1 MELTPVESSHIAAI
15 GYLEADRVLL
25 VRYKDGGLYSF
36 VGVTPAAHEALMQS
50 PSHGAF
56 LHQWRDIGTLITK
69 GVMPTE
75 PTGSRG
81 VPVAEP
87 GGNEAPSPGPLNV
100 IDENAGKCCRKIF
113 DGAALRGGENWSS
126 AAGIVT
132 CGTCG
137 AEFRREMVGPV
148 AHWRIV
154 EHFAVVRPR

>member
-1 MELTPVESSHIAAI
+1 MLAMELTPVESSHIAAI

-25 VRYKDGGLYSF
+25 VRFKAGPLYAWPDIPSDSWATLLAAKSKGKCLPEIVSNRGICISKGGIA
-36 VGVTPAAHEALMQS
+36 VDPKQPEQ
-50 PSHGAF
+50 
-56 LHQWRDIGTLITK
+56 R
-69 GVMPTE
+69 E
-75 PTGSRG
+75 PDQ
-81 VPVAEP
+81 A
-87 GGNEAPSPGPLNV
+87 PGPLEV

-113 DGAALRGGENWSS
+113 VGAALRGGENWSS

-137 AEFRREMVGPV
+137 TEFRREMVGPV